1 MSSSNASL
9 RWFRNAVVA
18 LGARL
23 RDKAGT
29 KDRLSL
35 AIILTVLVTTVATFV
50 AFVGTAREQAELALA
65 RVKGREQRVIQQAL
79 LDLETGA
86 RGFSLTNRLDY
97 LHPYI
102 GALQVLDDSKRI
114 IARLDQD
121 VARSMDPPTKPI
133 SALIEE
139 LRVSLAAL
147 VDRRRGGAADAP
159 SGEGDIDRAKAT
171 MDQLRAIFA
180 YSFAQRVATT
190 DQIEE
195 RLAFLQRLALVLQL
209 VGGGITLSALIVA
222 FRASSRQTAGR
233 VEAVTAA
240 VAARR
245 QVEHL
250 FAMTDI
256 LQSATGYADA
266 NAVLV
271 STARRLLPDFGG
283 SLYIFNNS
291 RDRLDLSVA
300 WSSNAAERVDD
311 APATISSDA
320 CWAMKRGKPHINEA
334 GGHALRCEHAATEK
348 VFLEIPMLARGEV
361 YGLLQFIPANGVAP
375 SLTDVTP
382 LAIALADGMSLALS
396 SIALREKLRNQALRD
411 PLTGL
416 HNRRFMEEVLERFVL
431 QAERRGSPVGA
442 IMIDLDHFK
451 RLNDQHGHAIGDAVL
466 RDVAGTLL
474 ASLRRTD
481 VACRYGGE
489 ELLVLLPDA
498 DLAATMAKAELIRAR
513 IADLSSAH
521 GFPISASLGVA
532 AFPET
537 SAQSADLLKSADAA
551 LYQAKHSGRDKVVS
565 AAIRTGADQFRS
577 KAAE

>member
-1 MSSSNASL
+1 M
-9 RWFRNAVVA
+9 VA
-18 LGARL
+18 FGARL
-23 RDKAGT
+23 RNKAGA
-29 KDRLSL
+29 KDRLPL
-35 AIILTVLVTTVATFV
+35 TIVLTVLVTTVATFIT
-50 AFVGTAREQAELALA
+50 FVGTTHEQAELALA
-65 RVKGREQRVIQQAL
+65 RVRGREQRIVQQAL

-86 RGFSLTNRLDY
+86 RGFSLTDRLDY
-97 LHPYI
+97 LHPYV
-102 GALQVLDDSKRI
+102 GALQVLDDSKGI

-121 VARSMDPPTKPI
+121 VARSMDPPTRPV

-139 LRVSLAAL
+139 LRVSLAGL
-147 VDRRRGGAADAP
+147 VDRKRAGAADAP
-159 SGEGDIDRAKAT
+159 AWEQDIERAKAA
-171 MDQLRAIFA
+171 MDQLRTIFA
-180 YSFAQRVATT
+180 SSFAQRVAMT

-195 RLAFLQRLALVLQL
+195 RLGFLQRLALVLQL
-209 VGGGITLSALIVA
+209 VGGGITLSALIIA
-222 FRASSRQTAGR
+222 FRAGSRQTAGR
-233 VEAVTAA
+233 IEAVRAA

-300 WSSNAAERVDD
+300 WSSNAAERVED
-311 APATISSDA
+311 APATISPDA

-361 YGLLQFIPANGVAP
+361 YGLLQFIPADGVSAP
-375 SLTDVTP
+375 SLSDVTP
-382 LAIALADGMSLALS
+382 LAVALADGMSLALS

-431 QAERRGSPVGA
+431 QAERRGSPIGA

-451 RLNDQHGHAIGDAVL
+451 RLNDQHGHAVGDAVL

-498 DLAATMAKAELIRAR
+498 DLAATMTKAELIRAR

-521 GFPISASLGVA
+521 GFPITASLGVA

-565 AAIRTGADQFRS
+565 AAIRAAADPFRS

>member
-1 MSSSNASL
+1 M
-9 RWFRNAVVA
+9 
-18 LGARL
+18 
-23 RDKAGT
+23 
-29 KDRLSL
+29 
-35 AIILTVLVTTVATFV
+35 
-50 AFVGTAREQAELALA
+50 
-65 RVKGREQRVIQQAL
+65 
-79 LDLETGA
+79 
-86 RGFSLTNRLDY
+86 
-97 LHPYI
+97 
-102 GALQVLDDSKRI
+102 
-114 IARLDQD
+114 
-121 VARSMDPPTKPI
+121 
-133 SALIEE
+133 
-139 LRVSLAAL
+139 
-147 VDRRRGGAADAP
+147 
-159 SGEGDIDRAKAT
+159 
-171 MDQLRAIFA
+171 
-180 YSFAQRVATT
+180 
-190 DQIEE
+190 
-195 RLAFLQRLALVLQL
+195 QRLALVLQL

-361 YGLLQFIPANGVAP
+361 YGLLQFIPADGVAP

-416 HNRRFMEEVLERFVL
+416 HNRRFMEEVLGTLCPPGRAARLAGRRDHDRSRPF
-431 QAERRGSPVGA
+431 QAPQRPAWPRDWRRRLARRGGDAARLTAPDGCRLPLWRGRTARAVARRGS
-442 IMIDLDHFK
+442 
-451 RLNDQHGHAIGDAVL
+451 R
-466 RDVAGTLL
+466 RDDGQ
-474 ASLRRTD
+474 
-481 VACRYGGE
+481 G
-489 ELLVLLPDA
+489 
-498 DLAATMAKAELIRAR
+498 
-513 IADLSSAH
+513 
-521 GFPISASLGVA
+521 
-532 AFPET
+532 
-537 SAQSADLLKSADAA
+537 
-551 LYQAKHSGRDKVVS
+551 
-565 AAIRTGADQFRS
+565 
-577 KAAE
+577 